1 MPLTDLFAL
10 FQSDPVVLLAEFLSS
25 LCLLLL
31 ITGPNLV
38 RASYRKQ
45 LLRVSGDAGA
55 AGSEEL
61 HRDPPDAASIPCP
74 DALLRTAEQRRANQQ
89 VDISFV

>member
-10 FQSDPVVLLAEFLSS
+10 FQSDPVVVLAGFLSS
-25 LCLLLL
+25 LCLVQL
-31 ITGPNLV
+31 ISGPNLV
-38 RASYRKQ
+38 RSYRKQ
-45 LLRVSGDAGA
+45 LLRVSGDVGA
-55 AGSEEL
+55 AGSETL
-61 HRDPPDAASIPCP
+61 HRDSLGAASIPCP